1 MNTIQTD
8 RSNLGKHIFSCLTF
22 QDQEIDV
29 MQYKSLGSL
38 SSCSLY
44 LSSFCNFDQ
53 VTNIDQGRWP
63 TPLNALFNGVAP
75 YFFLTSIIL
84 IFLPVFLSKL
94 CLARDIFACDFFRPL
109 SRLNFSVANV
119 QGLALFMIIFS
130 SR

>member
-1 MNTIQTD
+1 MSYIS
-8 RSNLGKHIFSCLTF
+8 RSRNRCNAVQIIGLVVFLFFVFIRYT
-22 QDQEIDV
+22 
-29 MQYKSLGSL
+29 
-38 SSCSLY
+38 
-44 LSSFCNFDQ
+44 SFCNFDQ